1 MQSFRNTLI
10 RCSHSEAVLAFCGMR
25 RSTRRKPWNVA
36 VKTPFWLGDATIPIS
51 VTQSQFTIKSR
62 CKVQCRRAAPTN
74 REVLEPQ
81 YIETLNNRFETNLRL
96 SSLIN
101 KGALA
106 ENLKTGNG
114 RIYNDATVEQ
124 ILKFHFAENR
134 QNVGIYGVTGAG
146 KSYFLSACCVE
157 ACRRN
162 YRCKFVDYSDL
173 LDELI
178 VLNRQED
185 LNKYRKRIRY
195 YARIQLLFI
204 DDFAISRYSE
214 EGIKILY
221 HLIKLRD
228 DLGTSTLFSCQYSPD
243 EWGNQLSD
251 EKECYG
257 KLDGIR
263 RRLTTGFTVLI
274 EKA

>member
-1 MQSFRNTLI
+1 MKNKTTDIYEMLDTL
-10 RCSHSEAVLAFCGMR
+10 SL
-25 RSTRRKPWNVA
+25 PVA
-36 VKTPFWLGDATIPIS
+36 AQRFAELSKSPEFGSYTAL
-51 VTQSQFTIKSR
+51 QFI
-62 CKVQCRRAAPTN
+62 

-106 ENLKTGNG
+106 LRLSSLINKGAVTENLKTGNG

-162 YRCKFVDYSDL
+162 YRCK
-173 LDELI
+173 
-178 VLNRQED
+178 
-185 LNKYRKRIRY
+185 
-195 YARIQLLFI
+195 
-204 DDFAISRYSE
+204 
-214 EGIKILY
+214 
-221 HLIKLRD
+221 
-228 DLGTSTLFSCQYSPD
+228 
-243 EWGNQLSD
+243 
-251 EKECYG
+251 
-257 KLDGIR
+257 
-263 RRLTTGFTVLI
+263 
-274 EKA
+274 